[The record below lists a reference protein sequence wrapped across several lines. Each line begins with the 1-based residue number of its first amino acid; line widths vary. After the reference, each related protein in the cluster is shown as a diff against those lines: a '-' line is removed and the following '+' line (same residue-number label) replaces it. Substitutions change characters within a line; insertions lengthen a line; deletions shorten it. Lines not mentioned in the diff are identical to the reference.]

1 MNNIIISK
9 GHKGYNLSVD
19 NTLYR
24 ENINEKQLSGELSK
38 LNRPGTRLNV
48 KPNINSREI
57 RNIINK
63 SSILI

>member
-19 NTLYR
+19 NTLCR

>member
-24 ENINEKQLSGELSK
+24 EKKKKKQLSGELSK

-48 KPNINSREI
+48 KSNINSREI

>member
-1 MNNIIISK
+1 MNNIIINK
-9 GHKGYNLSVD
+9 GHKGYNISVD

-24 ENINEKQLSGELSK
+24 ENINENQLSRELSK

-48 KPNINSREI
+48 KSNINSREI

>member
-38 LNRPGTRLNV
+38 LNKPGTRLNV
-48 KPNINSREI
+48 KSNVNSRGI

>member
-38 LNRPGTRLNV
+38 LNKPGTRLNV
-48 KPNINSREI
+48 KSNINSREI

>member
-38 LNRPGTRLNV
+38 LNKPGTRLNV
-48 KPNINSREI
+48 KSNVNSRGI
-57 RNIINK
+57 RNFINK

>member
-38 LNRPGTRLNV
+38 LNKPGTRLNV
-48 KPNINSREI
+48 KSNVNSREI